1 MKEQINKD
9 LSEYLKL
16 LRFKKKISQQEIAD
30 KLKVSRQC
38 YTNWENNPIK
48 ISLDQ
53 LIEIGEVIDEDTLIF
68 FNSYIA
74 KSNINNNQVI

>member
-1 MKEQINKD
+1 MKDQLNTE

-16 LRFKKKISQQEIAD
+16 LRFKKKLNQETIAE

-48 ISLDQ
+48 LDLSQ
-53 LIEIGEVIDEDTLIF
+53 LIEIGEAIGENIIIF
-68 FNSYIA
+68 FDNYIA
-74 KSNINNNQVI
+74 KSNINK